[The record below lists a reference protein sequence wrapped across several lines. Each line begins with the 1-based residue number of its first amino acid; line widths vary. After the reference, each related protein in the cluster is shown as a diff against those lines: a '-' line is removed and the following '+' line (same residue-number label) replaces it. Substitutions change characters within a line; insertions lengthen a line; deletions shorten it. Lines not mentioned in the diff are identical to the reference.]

1 MIHNALIRIMESIM
15 TVRSVTRIT
24 SAQATQDGAGV
35 RLLRAIGYQPG
46 VRMDPFLMLD
56 AFSSDDPQDYIA
68 GFPAH
73 PHRGFETITYIVDG
87 HMRHRDHLGNEG
99 DLKAGGVQWMTA
111 GSGIIHEEMPQ
122 QENGLLRGFQIW
134 LNLPAAEKMQPAH
147 YRDIP
152 AAEIRTAELPEGGFI
167 KLIAGTIPWAT
178 CPLRGAEQ
186 GSRETQPVIADICVM
201 AAGQPVD
208 LPIPATHNALLY
220 VFEGELQAGDRVVG
234 PGHVAWL
241 GDQGETV
248 RVAAAPGSAQGVRV
262 LLLAGKPLHEPI
274 AQYGPFV
281 MNTSEQIEQALRD
294 YRDGVLAR

>member
-1 MIHNALIRIMESIM
+1 M
-15 TVRSVTRIT
+15 TARSVTRIT
-24 SAQATQDGAGV
+24 PAQATQDGAGV
-35 RLLRAIGYQPG
+35 RLLRALGYQPQ

-73 PHRGFETITYIVDG
+73 PHRGFETVTYIVDG

-111 GSGIIHEEMPQ
+111 GRGIIHEEMPQ

-134 LNLPAAEKMQPAH
+134 LNLPASEKMQPAH

-152 AAEIRTAELPEGGFI
+152 ASEIRTAELPDGGFI

-186 GSRETQPVIADICVM
+186 GDRETQPVIADICVM
-201 AAGQPVD
+201 AGQPLD
-208 LPIPATHNALLY
+208 LPLPRTHSALLY
-220 VFEGELQAGDRVVG
+220 VFEGELLAGDRSVG
-234 PGHVAWL
+234 PGHVVWF
-241 GDQGETV
+241 DDRGETL
-248 RVAAAPGSAQGVRV
+248 RIEASPGAASGVRV

-281 MNTSEQIEQALRD
+281 MNTSDEIEQALRD